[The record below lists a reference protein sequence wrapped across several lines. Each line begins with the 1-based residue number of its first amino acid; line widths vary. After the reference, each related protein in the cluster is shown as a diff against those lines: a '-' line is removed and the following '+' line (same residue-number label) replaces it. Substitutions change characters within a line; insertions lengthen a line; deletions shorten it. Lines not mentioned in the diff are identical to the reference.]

1 MNEKK
6 RVKIKNNNNMKNF
19 GQKILVIFALTF
31 VVITIS
37 AFSLNNNKKDCDDVK
52 SYADDAYSYFKKA
65 YNASSL
71 EDAQYYAKKGM
82 NAASSAEDEADDSD
96 CDCDDAES
104 AASDAYSY
112 GKKAYNSD
120 NLSDAQYYAKKAMNS
135 ASEITDEAEDCENE

>member
-1 MNEKK
+1 MNGNKLT
-6 RVKIKNNNNMKNF
+6 KIKNNMKKL
-19 GQKILVIFALTF
+19 GIKALVITVMTFA
-31 VVITIS
+31 VILITSFTITS
-37 AFSLNNNKKDCDDVK
+37 NGKDCDDVK

-82 NAASSAEDEADDSD
+82 NAASNAEDEADDSD

-120 NLSDAQYYAKKAMNS
+120 NLSDAQYYAKKAMYS
-135 ASEITDEAEDCENE
+135 ASEISDEAEDCENE

>member
-1 MNEKK
+1 
-6 RVKIKNNNNMKNF
+6 MKNF
-19 GQKILVIFALTF
+19 GLKIIVIVALTF
-31 VVITIS
+31 VGISIT
-37 AFSLNNNKKDCDDVK
+37 AFTITSNTKDCDDVK

-65 YNASSL
+65 YNASSV
-71 EDAQYYAKKGM
+71 EDAQMYAKKGM
-82 NAASSAEDEADDSD
+82 NAASSAEDEADDSY

-104 AASDAYSY
+104 SASDAYSY

>member
-1 MNEKK
+1 
-6 RVKIKNNNNMKNF
+6 MKNF
-19 GQKILVIFALTF
+19 GLKILVIVALTF
-31 VVITIS
+31 VGLSIT
-37 AFSLNNNKKDCDDVK
+37 AFSISSNKKDCDDVK

-65 YNASSL
+65 FNASSL
-71 EDAQYYAKKGM
+71 EDAQSYAKKGM

-104 AASDAYSY
+104 SASDAYSY
-112 GKKAYNSD
+112 GKKSYNSD